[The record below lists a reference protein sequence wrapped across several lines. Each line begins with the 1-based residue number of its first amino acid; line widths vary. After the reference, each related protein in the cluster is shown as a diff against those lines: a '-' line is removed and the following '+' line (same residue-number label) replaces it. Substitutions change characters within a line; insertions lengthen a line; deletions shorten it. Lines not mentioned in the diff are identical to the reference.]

1 MIQASRIVKKD
12 LSMNVLN
19 CKIII
24 IIIINL
30 VPVIVRAPTICI
42 FVCFLDA
49 AATVKTL
56 QRNLEDKDL
65 TCRKL
70 KEQLNALEKETAVKL
85 ADMDQYK
92 KEIQVSH

>member
-1 MIQASRIVKKD
+1 MCRIIYFVPC
-12 LSMNVLN
+12 N
-19 CKIII
+19 CERTN
-24 IIIINL
+24 NL
-30 VPVIVRAPTICI
+30 Y
-42 FVCFLDA
+42 VCFFLDA
-49 AATVKTL
+49 AATVQTL
-56 QRNLEDKDL
+56 QRNMEDKDL

>member
-19 CKIII
+19 CKI